1 MVLRDAQPVG
11 CLAVAIAAAAA
22 AQATAVERLIR
33 AT

>member
-11 CLAVAIAAAAA
+11 RLAVAAAAA